1 MSDLSYRID
10 TLSPEERALL
20 ELWLIKKSAAV
31 ANEYAIPQREV
42 TGPCPL
48 SFAQQRLWFLD
59 QIEPN
64 TPLYNIPTAVRL
76 SGALNIEALQKTLD
90 AIVARHEVLRTTFV
104 SVDGGPVQVIAE
116 SRSVEM
122 SVIDL
127 SEWPKAEQGAEVQ
140 HLLDEEAKRPFNL
153 SQDLMLR
160 ATLLRLGEQD
170 HVLLLVMHHIA
181 SDGWSMGV
189 LFRELS
195 ALYGAFSSGGPSP
208 LPELPIQY
216 ADFAHWQ
223 RQWLQGE
230 VLESQLS
237 YWKKQLNGSLPVLEL
252 PTDHPRPPVQTF
264 LGAWQSLVLPKAL
277 SESLKALSRQ
287 EGVTLFMTLLG
298 AFQTLLHRYA
308 SQDDVVVGTPV
319 ANRNRA
325 EIEGLIGFFVNTLVM
340 RTDLSGNPSFRELL
354 AQVREVALGAYAH
367 QDLPFEKLVEELHP
381 KRDLSR
387 NPLFQVGFVLQNAGR
402 QALELLGLTLNP
414 LEVGSG
420 TAKFDL
426 TLSMVEGAEGLRG
439 TLEYNTDLFDAA
451 TVTRMLGHYQ
461 RLLEGI
467 VANPEQ
473 RISDL
478 PLLTEAE
485 RKQLLVEWNG
495 TKADYPKD
503 KCIHELFEAQVERTP
518 EAIAVVFEDKQ
529 LTYSELNARANQLA
543 HHLRALGVWPEVLV
557 GIYMERS
564 LEMVVGLLGIL
575 KAGGAYVPLDLTY
588 PKERLAFMLE
598 DTQVPVLLTQE
609 RLVSGLP
616 QHGATVVCLDADC
629 EGIT

>member
-20 ELWLIKKSAAV
+20 ELRLIKKSAAV

-48 SFAQQRLWFLD
+48 SLAQQRLWFLD

-64 TPLYNIPTAVRL
+64 SPLYNISRAVLL

-90 AIVARHEVLRTTFV
+90 ATAARHEVLRTTFV
-104 SVDGGPVQVIAE
+104 SVDGDPVQVIAE
-116 SRSVEM
+116 SQPVEM

-127 SEWPKAEQGAEVQ
+127 SEWPKAEQWAEVQ

-195 ALYGAFSSGGPSP
+195 P

-252 PTDHPRPPVQTF
+252 PTDRPRPPAQY
-264 LGAWQSLVLPKAL
+264 LLRARQSLVLPKAL
-277 SESLKALSRQ
+277 SESLKALSQ
-287 EGVTLFMTLLG
+287 KEGVTLFMTLLG

-308 SQDDVVVGTPV
+308 GQDDIVVGTPI

-340 RTDLSGNPSFRELL
+340 RTDLSGDPSFRELL
-354 AQVREVALGAYAH
+354 AL
-367 QDLPFEKLVEELHP
+367 
-381 KRDLSR
+381 
-387 NPLFQVGFVLQNAGR
+387 
-402 QALELLGLTLNP
+402 
-414 LEVGSG
+414 
-420 TAKFDL
+420 
-426 TLSMVEGAEGLRG
+426 
-439 TLEYNTDLFDAA
+439 
-451 TVTRMLGHYQ
+451 
-461 RLLEGI
+461 
-467 VANPEQ
+467 
-473 RISDL
+473 
-478 PLLTEAE
+478 
-485 RKQLLVEWNG
+485 
-495 TKADYPKD
+495 
-503 KCIHELFEAQVERTP
+503 
-518 EAIAVVFEDKQ
+518 
-529 LTYSELNARANQLA
+529 
-543 HHLRALGVWPEVLV
+543 
-557 GIYMERS
+557 
-564 LEMVVGLLGIL
+564 
-575 KAGGAYVPLDLTY
+575 
-588 PKERLAFMLE
+588 
-598 DTQVPVLLTQE
+598 
-609 RLVSGLP
+609 
-616 QHGATVVCLDADC
+616 
-629 EGIT
+629 